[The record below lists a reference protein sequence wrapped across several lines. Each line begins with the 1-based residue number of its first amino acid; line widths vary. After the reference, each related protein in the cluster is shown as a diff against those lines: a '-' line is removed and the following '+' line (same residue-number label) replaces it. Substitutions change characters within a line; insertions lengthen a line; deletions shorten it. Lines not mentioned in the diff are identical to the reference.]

1 MTMIRFC
8 AVPYFAIAGL
18 FLTSPS
24 LANESADKVNCK
36 KMQDYYASAVSRSGD
51 NKDQYPHDI
60 KHLITAAQCSNQA
73 GNSLLSIE
81 QYKFILGINEKDP
94 HPWSELIYLQLEQV
108 VNTLKSII
116 RHAPPRNDE
125 ERALVSQMMALIEAH
140 GRNKSI
146 DDESGSVLN
155 LTTSIINDS
164 SNDLWNQ
171 ISEDL
176 TWFAKTQVPGTE
188 TEIEHYLSEPDY
200 FNAITRRANR
210 YLGYIISEITNRDLP
225 IEIALIPII
234 ESSLNSRAISPR
246 GAAGL
251 WQIMPATA
259 QQYRLTKTRWYDE
272 RFDIRTSTELALR
285 HLEALNKKFDGNW
298 LVTLSAYNSGSTRM
312 QKIISKENT
321 IENKWI
327 ALIPKETSQYLAR
340 VFALSSI
347 VANPEK
353 FGIEL
358 PRISQSDGFV
368 AVKTGGR
375 IELLL
380 AAQLAGMEL
389 SALRNF
395 NPGYLRWATPKRGYQ
410 ELLMPPSNADIFEDN
425 LADLPKDRRMAGDT
439 YKVAYGDSVGIIADK
454 LEVKLSEL
462 RSINNIR
469 RNMIRAG
476 ETLLIPDTSYEP

>member
-8 AVPYFAIAGL
+8 AVHYLAIAGL
-18 FLTSPS
+18 FLTFPS
-24 LANESADKVNCK
+24 LADESMDRVNCK
-36 KMQDYYASAVSRSGD
+36 KMQDYYASTISRSD
-51 NKDQYPHDI
+51 NNKDEYPYDI
-60 KHLITAAQCSNQA
+60 KQLINAAQCSKQA

-81 QYKFILGINEKDP
+81 QYKFILGITETDP
-94 HPWSELIYLQLEQV
+94 YPWSELIYLQIEQV

-125 ERALVSQMMALIEAH
+125 ERALVSQMMALIEAY
-140 GRNKSI
+140 GRNESS
-146 DDESGSVLN
+146 DDEPASILN
-155 LTTSIINDS
+155 LATSIINDS
-164 SNDLWNQ
+164 SKDLWNQ
-171 ISEDL
+171 IREDL
-176 TWFAKTQVPGTE
+176 TWYAKAQIPGTE
-188 TEIEHYLSEPDY
+188 TEIERYLSEPDY

-259 QQYRLTKTRWYDE
+259 KQYRLTKTRWYDE
-272 RFDIRTSTELALR
+272 RFDIRTSTKLALR
-285 HLEALNKKFDGNW
+285 HLETLNKRFDGNW
-298 LVTLSAYNSGSTRM
+298 LVTLSAYNSGLTRM
-312 QKIISKENT
+312 RKIISKNT
-321 IENKWI
+321 INENNWLD
-327 ALIPKETSQYLAR
+327 LIPKETRQYLAR

-353 FGIEL
+353 FGVEL
-358 PRISQSDGFV
+358 PRISPSDGFV
-368 AVKTGGR
+368 AVRTGGR
-375 IELLL
+375 IELPL

-389 SALRNF
+389 SALRDF

-410 ELLMPPSNADIFEDN
+410 ELLMPPNNANIFEDN
-425 LADLPKDRRMAGDT
+425 LSDLPKERRMAGET

-454 LEVKLSEL
+454 LEVKLSSL
-462 RSINNIR
+462 RAINNIR
-469 RNMIRAG
+469 RNMILAG
-476 ETLLIPDTSYEP
+476 ETLLIPGTSYQP